1 MRSDQPRPPRV
12 ARRLLTTVLRDEVGR
27 DTRADLSEEFE
38 QIAAREGARAARGW
52 YQRQAV
58 RSIAARMAD
67 AAARLGG
74 LVTAAPAG
82 LARLLRIGGDL
93 GPAARSLRRAPW
105 YSATIVAVVA
115 LSIALSTTV
124 FAVVDGVLFKSLPYA
139 SADELVA
146 IELGFYRDNVYS
158 GRVLPEDIDVWQAAL
173 PDVALSS
180 VRVVDATGLERV
192 NEPDL
197 GVAYVRP
204 NLFDVLGVRPMLGGF
219 SQDDLELLQAARPSV
234 RPALVTWEF
243 WQTRLGGEIAA
254 VGTEIAPE
262 NPSYNPIRV
271 AGILPPGFTIPAK
284 RDAQFVMAGSGHART
299 IRDTTVLA
307 RLPAGVSAEVFRE
320 RLEAVLARAAEVKDE
335 RGGNKPDRALV
346 QPLGD
351 ALEGELGAVFR
362 GLFAAAAML
371 VLIGCLNVSGLMTA
385 RCFDRARDIGLR
397 RAIGARATDVVRL
410 LLVEHGLLFVAG
422 TALGL
427 AALPLTMRL
436 ASGLLPT
443 DLHLLKPPQI
453 DARVIAF
460 AILAMLASLCV
471 AAVWPIRRSLQA
483 GVRQSIAAG
492 GGAVTQRTTSLASRG
507 LTMGQVMGAVL
518 LVVAGGLLVGSLL
531 RVHANEM
538 GYDADRVVVAEL
550 GVAVWLED
558 ETLRDAWGAAAVR
571 TRATLPEFLEL
582 VRRQPGVE
590 AAGAID
596 VKVLVGGQSWRS
608 RFDPV
613 GVDRS
618 AEHGLRP
625 GALLVGDPAGG
636 LNVPVT
642 PGFFEAAAV
651 RLLDGRLPADDE
663 LRTGAPVVAVSR
675 TYARE
680 NFGDER
686 AVGRYL
692 EHKGMGLTL
701 PPFEIVGIIEDPRI
715 SQWDAAPTSSVFTS
729 YAQFGGAIDP
739 VIFVRSNRGGT
750 ALVADVLRLADES
763 RPVIRPVRVQTASAM
778 LGDSIRVRRL
788 QSWLFG
794 AFAVSGLV
802 LTGVGLFGFVA
813 MAMARRTRE
822 VGIRMALGATRDRL
836 VRGLVREQLTP
847 VVLGLVLGGVL
858 AAWLVRFLESYLYE
872 LSVYDARVW
881 GVATAVVTATT
892 LAGALIPSWRASR
905 VDPVRALRVD

>member
-1 MRSDQPRPPRV
+1 MRSVKPSV
-12 ARRLLTTVLRDEVGR
+12 AARRVLELTCRGETGR
-27 DTRADLSEEFE
+27 DVAADLAEEFADVAE
-38 QIAAREGARAARGW
+38 RRGFRAARGW
-52 YQRQAV
+52 YRRQVV

-74 LVTAAPAG
+74 LVTGAPAG

-93 GPAARSLRRAPW
+93 GPAARSLRHAPW

-124 FAVVDGVLFKSLPYA
+124 FAVVDGVLFKPLPYA
-139 SADELVA
+139 NADELVA
-146 IELGFYRDNVYS
+146 IELGFYRDNVYG

-180 VRVVDATGLERV
+180 VRVADATGFERV

-204 NLFDVLGVRPMLGGF
+204 NLFEVLGVQPLLGGF
-219 SQDDLELLQAARPSV
+219 SREDLELLEAVRPPV
-234 RPALVTWEF
+234 RPALVTHEF
-243 WQTRLGGEIAA
+243 WQTRLGGDVAA
-254 VGTEIAPE
+254 IGTEIEPE
-262 NPSYNPIRV
+262 NPSYTPVRI
-271 AGILPPGFTIPAK
+271 AGVLPPGFTIPAK

-320 RLEAVLARAAEVKDE
+320 RVEAVLARAAEVKDE
-335 RGGNKPDRALV
+335 HGGNKPDRALV
-346 QPLGD
+346 RPLGH

-453 DARVIAF
+453 DGRVIAF
-460 AILAMLASLCV
+460 AILAMLASLCL

-492 GGAVTQRTTSLASRG
+492 GGAATQRTTSLASRSM
-507 LTMGQVMGAVL
+507 TMGQVMGAVL

-531 RVHANEM
+531 RVQANDM
-538 GYDADRVVVAEL
+538 GFSADGVVVAEV
-550 GVAVWLED
+550 GVAVWAED
-558 ETLRDAWGAAAVR
+558 ESLRDRWGAATVE
-571 TRATLPEFLEL
+571 TRATVEAFLDR
-582 VRRQPGVE
+582 VRALPGVA
-590 AAGAID
+590 AAGAVD
-596 VKVLVGGQSWRS
+596 VDVLTGSLGYRE

-613 GVDRS
+613 GVDRA
-618 AEHGLRP
+618 AEHGLP
-625 GALLVGDPAGG
+625 AGALMVGDPMGG
-636 LNVPVT
+636 LNMPVT
-642 PGFFEAAAV
+642 PGLFDAAGITLV
-651 RLLDGRLPADDE
+651 DGRFPTDEE
-663 LRTGAPVVAVSR
+663 LRTNTPIVVVSQ

-686 AVGRYL
+686 AVGQFVERKPL
-692 EHKGMGLTL
+692 EDGQAPL
-701 PPFEIVGIIEDPRI
+701 EIVGVVADQRI
-715 SQWDAAPTSSVFTS
+715 ATWDAPGTSTVFTP
-729 YAQFGGAIDP
+729 YARFGGAIDP
-739 VIFVRSNRGGT
+739 VIFVRGARGGR
-750 ALVADVLRLADES
+750 ALVADVQRVATES
-763 RPVIRPVRVQTASAM
+763 RPVVRPVRVQTAAAM
-778 LGDSIRVRRL
+778 LGETIRVRRL

-813 MAMARRTRE
+813 MTMARRTRE
-822 VGIRMALGATRDRL
+822 VGIRLALGATRNGL

-847 VVLGLVLGGVL
+847 VVLGLALGGVL

-872 LSVYDARVW
+872 LSVYDSRVW
-881 GVATAVVTATT
+881 GAAIAVVSATT
-892 LAGALIPSWRASR
+892 LAGAVIPSWRASR
-905 VDPVRALRVD
+905 VDPVRALRTE